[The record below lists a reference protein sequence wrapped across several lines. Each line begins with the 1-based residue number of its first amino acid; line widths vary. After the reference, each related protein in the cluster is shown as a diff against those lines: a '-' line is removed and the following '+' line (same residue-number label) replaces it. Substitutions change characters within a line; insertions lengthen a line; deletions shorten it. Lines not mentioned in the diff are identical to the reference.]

1 MCRVYNKNAPFDN
14 VIDYLNRNHIY
25 KFQTVHEILEYH
37 KNYSTIV
44 NALFSEHKALI
55 ENERVN
61 LNTEIPLIQSSI
73 ETLATETRTQIE
85 SQIALLQQKRTSLK
99 KERYPFLLRPYK
111 YIQLTFLKYKT
122 HRTLKN
128 KEINI
133 NKSVIEESRILNTKQ
148 ARLGFI
154 TDNISEAIKLSCKLE
169 LSELVHCKNVIN
181 DAMPMIQGA
190 IGELKVIHELEKLN
204 DSYTL
209 FNDYKCTFH
218 PPIYYREENDHIMS
232 IQADH
237 IIIAQS
243 GIFLIETKNWSVESM
258 SNPSLRSPVKQIRR
272 TGYAL
277 FCILNNSRT
286 FSWLSH
292 EWGNVKVPVRNIIVF
307 INNKPSEEFQYV
319 KTLHLKELQGYITSF
334 KPIFT
339 PEQADSITSYLKSEM
354 A

>member
-1 MCRVYNKNAPFDN
+1 MCRVYNKNGPSDN

-25 KFQTVHEILEYH
+25 KFQTVHEILEYR

-44 NALFSEHKALI
+44 NALFSEHRILI

-61 LNTEIPLIQSSI
+61 LNTEIPVIQSSI
-73 ETLATETRTQIE
+73 ENITTETRTHIE
-85 SQIALLQQKRTSLK
+85 LQIALLQQKRTSLK
-99 KERYPFLLRPYK
+99 KERYAFLLRPYK
-111 YIQLTFLKYKT
+111 HLQLTFLKYKT

-128 KEINI
+128 KVKNI
-133 NKSVIEESRILNTKQ
+133 KKSVIEESRTLNAKQ

-154 TDNISEAIKLSCKLE
+154 TDNISEAVTLSCKSE

-209 FNDYKCTFH
+209 FNDYNCNFD

-243 GIFLIETKNWSVESM
+243 GVFLIETKNWSIESM

-292 EWGNVKVPVRNIIVF
+292 EWGNIKVPVRNIIVF

-319 KTLHLKELQGYITSF
+319 KTLNLKELQGYITSF

-339 PEQADSITSYLKSEM
+339 PEQADSIASYLKSKM